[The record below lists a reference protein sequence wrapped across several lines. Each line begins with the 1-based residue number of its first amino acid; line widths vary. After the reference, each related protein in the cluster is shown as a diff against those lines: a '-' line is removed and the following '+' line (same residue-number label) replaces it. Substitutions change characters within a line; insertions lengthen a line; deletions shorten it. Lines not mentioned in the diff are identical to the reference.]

1 MGVFKLLIFSLSL
14 CSGIQAN
21 RPLDNRL
28 LSSFGSQGVN
38 LWKLY
43 NKRASNGHDS
53 GEQRVLGSNA
63 GDPPAHYFEQP
74 LDHFDKTVNKTFGQR
89 RVKRWHRDGIN

>member
-1 MGVFKLLIFSLSL
+1 MRTFKLLVFSLSL
-14 CSGIQAN
+14 CSGILAD

-28 LSSFGSQGVN
+28 VSGFGSQGVN

-43 NKRASNGHDS
+43 NKRAGNGYD

-63 GDPPAHYFEQP
+63 RDPPAHYFEQP

-89 RVKRWHRDGIN
+89 